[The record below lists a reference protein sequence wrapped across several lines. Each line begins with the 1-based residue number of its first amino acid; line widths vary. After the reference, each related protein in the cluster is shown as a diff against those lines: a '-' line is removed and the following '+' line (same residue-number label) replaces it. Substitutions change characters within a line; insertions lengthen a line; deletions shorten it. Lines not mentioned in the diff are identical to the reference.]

1 LPDDLFIQQAELN
14 RFLHGESAKLH
25 DGKTGE
31 TVQVDP
37 VDTAAFNYYA
47 ETWDLCRRYGWPYHG
62 GWAEQPPWLVDF
74 VRFFDRCYEQ
84 IESWRAEK
92 QRRAIEAQRKR

>member
-1 LPDDLFIQQAELN
+1 MN

-31 TVQVDP
+31 TVQVDQ

-47 ETWDLCRRYGWPYHG
+47 ETWDLCRRYGWPESG
-62 GWAEQPPWLVDF
+62 GWAEQTPWLVDF

-84 IESWRAEK
+84 IEAWRQQKRNRE
-92 QRRAIEAQRKR
+92 IEAQSRKR